1 MNAKRRQKNTSPP
14 KAATPAPKQS
24 FLRREWPLVLFPVLV
39 VAALAVLYL
48 ANRSLQN
55 QFARPPKPK
64 FQATPVEARTDAG
77 LDNQDAALIPAESAS
92 AANDTTPPQPPTA
105 MSDQADRMRALR
117 ALRET
122 AGAKARPLGPGA
134 MTHQRASQDLEPVAV
149 LLGELR
155 QAARTQDHARI
166 KQIMRDLVAMGD
178 DAVIPLS
185 EIVSS
190 GKDETALWAADAL
203 ARIGTPAATTALL
216 DTLEYT
222 KDGSYKEQLAKRASN
237 ISNHDSWPVLLDAV
251 QDSKDATVQRAASA
265 SLSGMADAPVVDE
278 IVARYDAALTEEDAA
293 RLARLVSNIDSPKA
307 SDSLRALAGDVASVP
322 QDSLQQAA
330 IDALAKIGD
339 PQSVSYL
346 LQKLEAS
353 PPGEGSYVF
362 NTVTT
367 IDQPQ
372 AHTALLYAAAGNKEV
387 SAEHGRTAA
396 IYALENFPS
405 EETYRLLEQIV
416 AAEDNTAVATAAL
429 RTLEN
434 IEKREPAVAEKTTSK
449 ADAPSMLP
457 FHPLQK

>member
-1 MNAKRRQKNTSPP
+1 
-14 KAATPAPKQS
+14 
-24 FLRREWPLVLFPVLV
+24 
-39 VAALAVLYL
+39 
-48 ANRSLQN
+48 
-55 QFARPPKPK
+55 
-64 FQATPVEARTDAG
+64 
-77 LDNQDAALIPAESAS
+77 
-92 AANDTTPPQPPTA
+92 
-105 MSDQADRMRALR
+105 MRALQ
-117 ALRET
+117 ALRDAASAKPDPLESGAI
-122 AGAKARPLGPGA
+122 AGQGVP
-134 MTHQRASQDLEPVAV
+134 QDLAPAVV

-155 QAARTQDHARI
+155 QAVRTQDHTRI
-166 KQIMRDLVAMGD
+166 KQVMRDLVAMGD

-190 GKDETALWAADAL
+190 GRDETALWAADAL

-237 ISNHDSWPVLLDAV
+237 ISNHDSWPILLDAV
-251 QDSKDATVQRAASA
+251 QVSRDATVQRAAA
-265 SLSGMADAPVVDE
+265 TSLSGMADAPVVDE

-293 RLARLVSNIDSPKA
+293 RLARVVSNIDSPA
-307 SDSLRALAGDVASVP
+307 AGDSLRSLAGDVASAP
-322 QDSLQQAA
+322 QDGLQQAA

-346 LQKLEAS
+346 LQKLEAT
-353 PPGEGSYVF
+353 PPGQNGYVY

-367 IDQPQ
+367 IDQPR
-372 AHTALLYAAAGNKEV
+372 ALSALLYAAAGNKEV

-396 IYALENFPS
+396 IHALENYPS

-434 IEKREPAVAEKTTSK
+434 IEKTNPGIAEKTTSK